1 MHNAFLSRRLPLF
14 LLAAG
19 ILVNSLLAAPQ
30 PPPPSEAR
38 MTPTVRAVRKAL
50 PWVVSIGTTQQ
61 ILQVNDPFS
70 LFFTDFFQRPSRVLT
85 QFAPLGSGVVI
96 DARGLVV
103 TNYHVVRRASSLQ
116 IQLWDGTAAG
126 AEVVGYDVEN
136 DLCLLRLK
144 GTDLSL
150 APAHFAAS
158 EDLYLG
164 ETVIAIGN
172 PFGLG
177 QSVSTGVL
185 SALNR
190 SFREGDVN
198 FEELLQTDAAINPG
212 NSGGPLVNLDGDLA
226 GINQAI
232 RADAQ
237 GIGFA
242 IPLSHIERFL
252 SYWLK
257 PSHFADAWLGLPPDA
272 VLEADDQPGIPVP
285 EVLPGSPLAQ
295 AGVCPGD
302 RVLAV
307 NGEKTLRPVDLG
319 RAIWGLKSGDVATL
333 ETSRGTVEVTLEP
346 LPEDLLLKTRLGLE
360 LCELNDALRH
370 ALGLSH
376 GETGMVI
383 SQVLPEAPWGV
394 HAAQWRQV
402 LRRGDIVLQCGD
414 KESPTKADLV
424 RMLRGSA
431 AGEWRYAIF
440 LSSAMKMP
448 VEVAKFL
455 LH

>member
-1 MHNAFLSRRLPLF
+1 
-14 LLAAG
+14 
-19 ILVNSLLAAPQ
+19 
-30 PPPPSEAR
+30 
-38 MTPTVRAVRKAL
+38 MTPTVQAVRKAL

-85 QFAPLGSGVVI
+85 QFAPLGSGVVV

-136 DLCLLRLK
+136 DLCLLRLTGK
-144 GTDLSL
+144 DLSL
-150 APAHFAAS
+150 TPAHFAAS

-212 NSGGPLVNLDGDLA
+212 NSGGPLVNLDGDLV

-252 SYWLK
+252 AYWLK
-257 PSHFADAWLGLPPDA
+257 PSHFADAWMGLPPDA
-272 VLEADDQPGIPVP
+272 ILEADDQPGIPLP
-285 EVLPGSPLAQ
+285 EILPDSPLAK
-295 AGVCPGD
+295 AGVLSGD
-302 RVLAV
+302 RILSV
-307 NGEKTLRPVDLG
+307 NGEKTLRPADLG
-319 RAIWGLKSGDVATL
+319 RAIWGLKAGDTATL
-333 ETSRGTVEVTLEP
+333 ETSRGTREVTLEI

-360 LCELNDALRH
+360 LVELNDSLRH
-370 ALGLSH
+370 ALGLLH
-376 GETGMVI
+376 GETGVVI
-383 SQVLPEAPWGV
+383 SQVLPEPPWAV

-424 RMLRGSA
+424 QMLRGSA
-431 AGEWRYAIF
+431 AGEWRYAVF
-440 LSSAMKMP
+440 LSSAVKMP